1 MNDEDRFFFEVTREA
16 AIMDDINTELQ
27 ILAEDAILAET
38 EVVYREYIDAM
49 LHSFYEENFC
59 ETEWDV

>member
-1 MNDEDRFFFEVTREA
+1 
-16 AIMDDINTELQ
+16 MDDINTELQ